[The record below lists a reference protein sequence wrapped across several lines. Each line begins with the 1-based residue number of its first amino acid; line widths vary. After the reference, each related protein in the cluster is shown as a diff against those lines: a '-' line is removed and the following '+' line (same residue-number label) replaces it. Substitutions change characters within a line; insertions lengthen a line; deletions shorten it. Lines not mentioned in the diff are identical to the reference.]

1 MKKQCIVIGLGI
13 YGMNVARKLSEE
25 GMEVFAID
33 KDMRLVERASNF
45 ATKAV
50 CMDITNI
57 DAFDGIPVGDF
68 DVGVVGTTQIG
79 GATPQ
84 LRHDRRDGIDH
95 SAGGLAG
102 CDLGSGLEAGFEIVN
117 GLVEF
122 LRQLT
127 VLDAVVE
134 SSLVRVGISPL
145 LEGIIPFLV
154 CLKAALCDLAGVG
167 QCFFVHLEGLRR
179 IEAEGLLETRDGL
192 VAQSGA
198 MGRRIVGLARSRPCD
213 ERVDL
218 DEVRTIGD
226 LLGLLDDL
234 GQAFDV
240 FLVGTV
246 GLDEAEFIGVPA
258 VGLVT
263 LDHVLVEG
271 DLGLAFDLDV
281 VGVEED
287 EQVAELLIAG
297 KRGGFAG
304 DAFLDVAFTAD
315 DPHLVVERGLALRS
329 IRIEQAALVTL
340 AICETDGGCDTL
352 TQWAG
357 GHFDTG
363 GQAVLRMARSAGIRA
378 ATEVLEV
385 IQRQAITGEVQ
396 LHILGKRCMTA
407 RKNETIATGPVRYLL
422 EGMACPGG
430 CVAGAGTLQVVKKAA
445 AALEKM
451 KGEASFT
458 ESSDSKYQS
467 RLESLEKFDV
477 E

>member
-1 MKKQCIVIGLGI
+1 MQLTAIRGAIRPLGGGI
-13 YGMNVARKLSEE
+13 FRRSE
-25 GMEVFAID
+25 GRGA
-33 KDMRLVERASNF
+33 L
-45 ATKAV
+45 
-50 CMDITNI
+50 
-57 DAFDGIPVGDF
+57 

-407 RKNETIATGPVRYLL
+407 RKNETIATGPVRVVRIVLDETLIKRVGDWSQRNRGARMTVARLL
-422 EGMACPGG
+422 HCIGGEGLRHLDGALIQFRPGVIG
-430 CVAGAGTLQVVKKAA
+430 HK
-445 AALEKM
+445 
-451 KGEASFT
+451 
-458 ESSDSKYQS
+458 
-467 RLESLEKFDV
+467 
-477 E
+477 